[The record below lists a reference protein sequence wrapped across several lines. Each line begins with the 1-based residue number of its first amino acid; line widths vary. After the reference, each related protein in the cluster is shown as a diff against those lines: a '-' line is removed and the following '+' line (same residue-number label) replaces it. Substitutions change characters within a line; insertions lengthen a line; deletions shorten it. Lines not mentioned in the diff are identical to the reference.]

1 MPMPQSEEEET
12 KQEGEEEERKKDE
25 RRRGAESLEEGRAKR
40 KMEEKETK
48 QEEKRRKVV
57 DLDKRIKDLLGEDY
71 GVPEHLLS
79 ERGSA
84 SSFPSSSSSSS
95 FPSSPHS
102 FICMPPKGAS
112 TMVLCKPVAKTE
124 AKSKIMMP
132 LPKKHVEPLRKE
144 RGLEVAKVL
153 FERNQ
158 YGDPILIERCC
169 HEPCSEHNSF

>member
-1 MPMPQSEEEET
+1 MPQSEEEET

-25 RRRGAESLEEGRAKR
+25 RRGGAESLEEGRAKR
-40 KMEEKETK
+40 KMEEEETK

-102 FICMPPKGAS
+102 FICMPPK
-112 TMVLCKPVAKTE
+112 AKW
-124 AKSKIMMP
+124 SMP
-132 LPKKHVEPLRKE
+132 LPTRYPTRYTSPAPLS
-144 RGLEVAKVL
+144 VATPPSGPPPPNRSL
-153 FERNQ
+153 RDRL
-158 YGDPILIERCC
+158 GR
-169 HEPCSEHNSF
+169 